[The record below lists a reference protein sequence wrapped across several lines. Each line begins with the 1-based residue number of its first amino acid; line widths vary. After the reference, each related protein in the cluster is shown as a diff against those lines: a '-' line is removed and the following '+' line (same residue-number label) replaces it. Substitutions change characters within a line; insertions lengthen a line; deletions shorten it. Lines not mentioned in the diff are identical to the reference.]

1 MDSIHLPCH
10 RTQCSKSMRN
20 NPKRKRRENKKKN
33 SEEEEKRRKI
43 IPCPAIRNSHPP
55 LPHLIQFPIPQPT
68 KMLLPPELAGKQ
80 QRRSRGRA
88 EPKAHFIRGPHV
100 RRLSFEFREGKKPRN
115 FRIMALLFA
124 SLQIPCNCSNSAENI
139 ESDLTGLG
147 AEKLYKTVSIYNPTA
162 TNLCE
167 LSTQSS
173 FRH

>member
-1 MDSIHLPCH
+1 MWVRMDGGLHLDSIHLPCH

-80 QRRSRGRA
+80 QRRSRGRGRA
-88 EPKAHFIRGPHV
+88 QSPLHQGPPCQALVIRVSRRQKA
-100 RRLSFEFREGKKPRN
+100 KK
-115 FRIMALLFA
+115 F
-124 SLQIPCNCSNSAENI
+124 QIHGIAFCF
-139 ESDLTGLG
+139 
-147 AEKLYKTVSIYNPTA
+147 PTD
-162 TNLCE
+162 TL
-167 LSTQSS
+167 
-173 FRH
+173 